1 MSDDSEDKPYPALRE
16 AEDLAKL
23 ENTPFPHRFMCHC
36 FKCQRPFIDCSG
48 CKAASRYKQLRK
60 VPEAFAAEALALP
73 PPEYACYPCTMNYTD
88 DDYADKTDVILD
100 CLSGDIY
107 CVNHDD
113 PDEPRPK
120 HVSVL
125 MGMGVSPLGLGALP
139 KVIQHF
145 LDIGRPLLPETSF
158 LRGCEFLR
166 LTATCRA
173 ARFDVSLRNL
183 IKYYNILWQHWH
195 AMPGEYCYYRKTE
208 LCKKHLWPL
217 IA

>member
-1 MSDDSEDKPYPALRE
+1 MSDDSEDKPYSALRE

-23 ENTPFPHRFMCHC
+23 ENTPFPHRLMCHC

-48 CKAASRYKQLRK
+48 CKAASIYKQLRK

-73 PPEYACYPCTMNYTD
+73 PPEYACYQCTMHYTD
-88 DDYADKTDVILD
+88 DDYAGKTDVSVC

-113 PDEPRPK
+113 DPDEPRPK
-120 HVSVL
+120 HYVRVL

-139 KVIQHF
+139 KVIQRF

-158 LRGCEFLR
+158 LGGCDFLV
-166 LTATCRA
+166 LATTCRA
-173 ARFDVSLRNL
+173 ARFDISLRSM
-183 IKYYNILWQHWH
+183 IKYYTLLWQLWQ
-195 AMPGEYCYYRKTE
+195 ARGGFSRKP
-208 LCKKHLWPL
+208 CAKHLWPL

>member
-1 MSDDSEDKPYPALRE
+1 MSDDSEDKPYSALRE

-73 PPEYACYPCTMNYTD
+73 PPEYACYPCTMHYTD

-125 MGMGVSPLGLGALP
+125 MGMGVSLLGLGALP
-139 KVIQHF
+139 QVIQHF

-158 LRGCEFLR
+158 LCGCDFLV
-166 LTATCRA
+166 LATTCRA
-173 ARFDVSLRNL
+173 ARFDISLRSM
-183 IKYYNILWQHWH
+183 IKYYTLLWQLWQ
-195 AMPGEYCYYRKTE
+195 ARGGFTNKPCA
-208 LCKKHLWPL
+208 KHLWPL